1 MAHWSFS
8 LQAQGCRGCVDAP
21 VSVEEGIEAKAVAP
35 AAGEVGD
42 VHIGVADRLA
52 LAPHQQGFLSRQPR
66 RTGPELLLAEQGRVV
81 NVLGGRKVS
90 APAGCS
96 QGEAL
101 KPGQGLY

>member
-1 MAHWSFS
+1 MAHLSFS

-21 VSVEEGIEAKAVAP
+21 VSVEEGIEAKAIAP

-66 RTGPELLLAEQGRVV
+66 RTGPELLLAEQAMWSMCWV
-81 NVLGGRKVS
+81 GGRYQRLQ
-90 APAGCS
+90 AAAR
-96 QGEAL
+96 ERL
-101 KPGQGLY
+101 